1 MSNLNNRKALDPRWT
16 KWALPTLRAFETC
29 IIAIYDPNSE
39 TSGDDY
45 SPYAAVGEPG
55 FPFGSGPFGEGAFGS
70 GGGTYNQTSAPT
82 LLWQGPGQ
90 LAVFRQSLTADD
102 VAGSVTQLRSVR
114 FTVDLDGPQMPV
126 RKGLMIR
133 VISCPHDR
141 DAEAYEYIVTS
152 GINSGLAWK
161 RTIEAESDMSVIVT
175 PIP

>member
-1 MSNLNNRKALDPRWT
+1 MSNLNNRSAIDPRWT

-39 TSGDDY
+39 TSGNDFD
-45 SPYAAVGEPG
+45 PYNPTAGE
-55 FPFGSGPFGEGAFGS
+55 
-70 GGGTYNQTSAPT
+70 TSTPT
-82 LLWQGPGQ
+82 LLWSGPGQ

-114 FTVDLDGPQMPV
+114 FTVDLDGPNLPV

-133 VISCPHDR
+133 VLSCPHDR

-175 PIP
+175 PLP